1 MEIGNYAIAWWNKVN
16 SEERDRLTKKYIFRV
31 VSYEKGLFFDPLR
44 VDEIEKIY
52 QAEVLLQ
59 SIKNDLKNGYDPSN
73 PNLFLDQII
82 SENISLHIII
92 SNE

>member
-1 MEIGNYAIAWWNKVN
+1 MENEPISNYAIAWWNKVN

-52 QAEVLLQ
+52 Q
-59 SIKNDLKNGYDPSN
+59 
-73 PNLFLDQII
+73 
-82 SENISLHIII
+82 SEHK
-92 SNE
+92 